1 MTNALVLKSAPRTG
15 SGTRDAV
22 RLRKNGMIPAT
33 VYGHKENP
41 TSVAI
46 KKDELASVLRSHVR
60 TLKLEVAGKQEDVL
74 IQDIQHDHL
83 GSAILHV
90 DFRRVSADERVKT
103 TVEVEIRG
111 TAPGTNSGG
120 VLDIQ
125 LHRLHIECPALAVPE
140 TIRVKVDSLQLGQSI
155 HVKELELPPNVKVL
169 EDPDLVVVQ
178 VKAATQMMA
187 TVPTPPTEGGTEPE
201 VITKK
206 KEKPAEE
213 E

>member
-1 MTNALVLKSAPRTG
+1 MANALVLKTTPRTG
-15 SGTRDAV
+15 NGTRDAV
-22 RLRKNGMIPAT
+22 RLRKAGLIPAT

-41 TSVAI
+41 TSVVL
-46 KKDELASVLRSHVR
+46 KKDELTTVLRSHAR
-60 TLKLEVAGKQEDVL
+60 TLKLEVAGKEEDVL
-74 IQDIQHDHL
+74 IQDIQHNHL

-90 DFRRVSADERVKT
+90 DFRRVSADERIKT

-111 TAPGTNSGG
+111 SAPGTNSGG

-125 LHRLHIECPALAVPE
+125 LHKLHIECPALAIPE
-140 TIRVKVDSLQLGQSI
+140 AIRVKVDNLQLGQSI
-155 HVKELELPPNVKVL
+155 HVKELDLPANVKVL
-169 EDPDLVVVQ
+169 EDPELVVVQ
-178 VKAATQMMA
+178 VKAPTQMVVA
-187 TVPTPPTEGGTEPE
+187 TPGLPGEGGVEPE